1 MALELKQSLR
11 LSQQLVMTPQLQ
23 QAIKLLQ
30 LSRLELV
37 ELIRTEMEQNPL
49 LEEPAEGAEAELD
62 EAPAELTATL
72 NESIEASELLP
83 EKPPDRENDAK
94 QQADGEVQRADI
106 DWEQYLDNYQT
117 QHTAPSGGGGSSE
130 DLPNYQDTLT
140 RAEGLSEHLMEQLR
154 MAGLSREEE
163 RIGVL
168 IIGNLNRD
176 GYLVMDPEAEPT
188 VPALSE
194 DVEVPAVLAQP
205 SGEDA
210 RAIAEKALKAAT
222 KAAAAARAARGEP
235 DPLIAIALDSG
246 TSAACAEKVL
256 HIIQRFDPIG
266 CGSRDLRECL
276 LVQARWFLSEGEGKD
291 DPDADLLPAIIAA
304 HLKNVETKK
313 YQAIARDLHVSL
325 EEVVE
330 AIKLLARLDPKPGR
344 GYSADEPQYITP
356 DVYIHKIGDQYV
368 TVLNDDG
375 LSKLRISQH
384 YRQALKNGASNGKAK
399 EYIQEKLRSAVWL
412 IRSIHQRQRTIVK
425 VADSIIKFQRD
436 FLDKGI
442 AHLRPLILRDVAE
455 DIGMHESTVSR
466 VTTNKYVHTPQGI
479 YELKFFFNSSIA
491 RVGGEDIA
499 SEAVK
504 NQIKQ
509 IVAAEPGDKPYSDQ
523 KIVEVLRSQNVDIA
537 RRTVAKYREVLGIL
551 PSSKRKRFF

>member
-37 ELIRTEMEQNPL
+37 DLIRSEMEQNPL
-49 LEEPAEGAEAELD
+49 LEEPQDGAEAELN
-62 EAPAELTATL
+62 EAPPELVSTL
-72 NESIEASELLP
+72 NQSIEASELAAPAP
-83 EKPPDRENDAK
+83 EVAQPDLKA
-94 QQADGEVQRADI
+94 RAEGDVKRDDI

-117 QHTAPSGGGGSSE
+117 QHTAPSGGGYSSE
-130 DLPNYQDTLT
+130 DLPSIESTLT
-140 RAEGLSEHLMEQLR
+140 RAQGLAERLMEQLR
-154 MAGLSREEE
+154 MADLSHEEE
-163 RIGVL
+163 RVGAL

-176 GYLVMDPEAEPT
+176 GYLVVDPDVQST
-188 VPALSE
+188 VPIELAPVDPSKP
-194 DVEVPAVLAQP
+194 VEVPAVAPEALEALRREQ
-205 SGEDA
+205 EA
-210 RAIAEKALKAAT
+210 RKPKSE
-222 KAAAAARAARGEP
+222 G
-235 DPLIAIALDSG
+235 DPLILLALEAG
-246 TSAACAEKVL
+246 VSAATAEKVL
-256 HIIQRFDPIG
+256 KKIQRFDPIG
-266 CGSRDLRECL
+266 CAARDLRECL
-276 LVQARWFLSEGEGKD
+276 LVQAKHYTSEGEGKD
-291 DPDADLLPAIIAA
+291 DPDAELLPAIIRK
-304 HLKNVETKK
+304 HLKNVESKK
-313 YQAIARDLHVSL
+313 YQAIARDLQVSL
-325 EEVVE
+325 EEVV
-330 AIKLLARLDPKPGR
+330 AAVKLLSRLDPKPGR
-344 GYSADEPQYITP
+344 NYSGEEAQYITP
-356 DVYIHKIGDQYV
+356 DVYIHRIGDQYV

-384 YRQALKNGASNGKAK
+384 YRNALKNGASAQSK

-425 VADSIIKFQRD
+425 VTDSIIKFQRD

-442 AHLRPLILRDVAE
+442 AYLKPLILRDVAE

-491 RVGGEDIA
+491 RANGGDDIA

-504 NQIKQ
+504 NQIRQ
-509 IVAAEPGDKPYSDQ
+509 IVSGEPGDKPYSDQ
-523 KIVEVLRSQNVDIA
+523 KIVEILRSQNVDIA